1 MEATLEQKH
10 VYAKLEM
17 LYIDQQLTL
26 KKNIL
31 SAIVLHAMITCKTT
45 AKNYWLTILIPA
57 NLGAK

>member
-1 MEATLEQKH
+1 MQATLEQKH

-31 SAIVLHAMITCKTT
+31 SAIVLHAMNTCKTT
-45 AKNYWLTILIPA
+45 AKNY
-57 NLGAK
+57 